1 MRLLSDLFETKN
13 MGDLFKIDKIDGRG
27 VGWIALQDIKVG
39 TLIYKEKFQFAP
51 KNLPKY
57 GGGFLG
63 GGVPL
68 PQLEASL
75 MEAFFAMSKND
86 QEEFLQLRNAFLDLS
101 LLSNDKKKWFFDIKQ
116 QIQSQNRFD
125 GDLLLKIICIHQTNG
140 FAFGLEFKSKKIN
153 HSCCS
158 NSAIYVNEM
167 MNEVEIRA
175 TTKIWYVHTFSVVF
189 FFLKRLEGK
198 DS

>member
-1 MRLLSDLFETKN
+1 ME
-13 MGDLFKIDKIDGRG
+13 DLFKIDKIDGRG

-116 QIQSQNRFD
+116 QIQFQNRFD

-189 FFLKRLEGK
+189 FFKKRLEGK